1 MSLIDWWSKY
11 KKGIY
16 LGILFGLS
24 IALVTYLLPREGK
37 FRYEYQKGR
46 PWMHEVLIAPW
57 DFPVYKTED
66 ELSRER
72 EELLRSFSPFFNYDT
87 ALAEYEISNFNAY
100 FSELRLGSTGTDY
113 ELMPPDYELIRKGLE
128 SILREV
134 YETGI
139 YERNELTESLL
150 SDNESIKLIKGNVA
164 EEVLLEDLFTHK
176 EAYEFVR
183 KKKTELRDELIADID
198 RNVSSFM
205 NAVSLGDF
213 LEPNV
218 SYNEVKSTAE
228 REKLLEEISLT
239 RGLIQKG
246 ELIISRG
253 ELVNDWLFRVLES
266 FRQAYGDK
274 IGEYNS
280 WLFILGQVLIVSACF
295 LILFLFLYH
304 FRMEVLESLQK
315 TLFILILMLVF
326 VALTRAVTLL
336 PEISVYL
343 IPFAIIP
350 IIIRTFYDP
359 RLALFLLLVTMM
371 ITGFIVPNSFEFIFL
386 NFLGGVV
393 VIFTLTNT
401 YRRGKLFF
409 SASMVFLTFSLVYFG
424 IGIIQE
430 GDIKEIDWLNYS
442 WFAGNSVLILLS
454 YPLIYIFEK
463 TFGFLS
469 DATLFELSDTNQPL
483 LRRLAEKA
491 PGSFQHS
498 MQVANLAEE
507 AARVVGANPL
517 LIRAGALYHDIGK
530 VSDSE
535 FFTEN
540 QSEQFNPHDSLEP
553 GASAEI
559 IIGHIKKGLDLAKK
573 SGLPQQIIDFIRTHQ
588 GTTKAYYFF
597 RQFQDKY
604 PDKDLD
610 LSDFTYPGPKP
621 FTKEHAI
628 LMMADAVE
636 ASSRSLEEYS
646 EESIREKVN
655 TIIDAQMKEGQF
667 SLAPITFRDIHDIKE
682 TFVSRLMTI
691 YHARIA
697 YPDKK
702 E

>member
-11 KKGIY
+11 KKAIY
-16 LGILFGLS
+16 IGILFGLS

-66 ELSRER
+66 ELGRER
-72 EELLRSFSPFFNYDT
+72 TELLTSFSPFFNYDT
-87 ALAEYEISNFNAY
+87 ALADYEISNFNAY
-100 FSELRLGSTGTDY
+100 FSELRLVSTGAEN
-113 ELMPPDYELIRKGLE
+113 ELVAPEYELIRDGLAA
-128 SILREV
+128 ILRDV

-139 YERNELTESLL
+139 FERNELTETLL
-150 SDNESIKLIKGNVA
+150 SNNESIKLIKGNIA
-164 EEVLLEDLFTHK
+164 EEVLLENLFTHK

-183 KKKTELRDELIADID
+183 ERKEELRDELSGDID
-198 RNVSSFM
+198 RDVHSFM
-205 NAVSLGDF
+205 NSLSLGDF
-213 LEPNV
+213 LVPNV
-218 SYNEVKSTAE
+218 SYNEIKSRAE
-228 REKLLEEISLT
+228 RENLLKEISLT

-253 ELVNDWLFRVLES
+253 ELVNDWRFRVLES
-266 FRQAYGDK
+266 FRQAYGERV
-274 IGEYNS
+274 GVYNS

-295 LILFLFLYH
+295 LILFLFLFH
-304 FRMEVLESLQK
+304 FRVELLESLQK
-315 TLFILILMLVF
+315 TIFILILLIVF
-326 VALTRAVTLL
+326 VGLTRIVTLL

-359 RLALFLLLVTMM
+359 RLALFILLVTMM

-393 VIFTLTNT
+393 VIFTLSNT
-401 YRRGKLFF
+401 YRRAKLFF
-409 SASMVFLTFSLVYFG
+409 SASMVFLTLSLVYFG

-430 GDIKEIDWLNYS
+430 GDIKEIEWLNYA

-530 VSDSE
+530 VSESE

-540 QSEQFNPHDSLEP
+540 QSEQFNPHDKLDP
-553 GASAEI
+553 GESAEI

-588 GTTKAYYFF
+588 GTTKAYYFY
-597 RQFQDKY
+597 RQFQDKF
-604 PDKDLD
+604 PEKDLD

-646 EESIREKVN
+646 EESIRKLVN
-655 TIIDAQMKEGQF
+655 SIIDSQMKEGQF
-667 SLAPITFRDIHDIKE
+667 TLAPITFRDISDIKD

-702 E
+702 

>member
-16 LGILFGLS
+16 LGILFALS
-24 IALVTYLLPREGK
+24 MALVTYLLPREGK

-72 EELLRSFSPFFNYDT
+72 AELLTSFSPFFNYDT
-87 ALAEYEISNFNAY
+87 ALADYEISNFNAY
-100 FSELRLGSTGTDY
+100 FSELRLGNTGTY
-113 ELMPPDYELIRKGLE
+113 NELIAPDYELIRNGLTA
-128 SILREV
+128 ILREV

-139 YERNELTESLL
+139 YERNEITESLL
-150 SDNESIKLIKGNVA
+150 SDNESIKLIKGNIA
-164 EEVLLEDLFTHK
+164 EEVLIEDLFTHK

-183 KKKTELRDELIADID
+183 GRKTHLRDELSADID
-198 RNVSSFM
+198 RDVSSFM
-205 NAVSLGDF
+205 NAISLGDF

-218 SYNEVKSTAE
+218 SYNVVKSTAE
-228 REKLLEEISLT
+228 RENLLKEISLT

-253 ELVNDWLFRVLES
+253 ELVNDWRFRVLES
-266 FRQAYGDK
+266 FSQAYGER
-274 IGEYNS
+274 IGVYNS
-280 WLFILGQVLIVSACF
+280 WLFILGQILIVSACF
-295 LILFLFLYH
+295 LILFLFLFH
-304 FRMEVLESLQK
+304 FRMEVLDSLQK
-315 TLFILILMLVF
+315 TLFILILLIVF
-326 VALTRAVTLL
+326 VGLTRIVTLL
-336 PEISVYL
+336 PEVSVYL

-359 RLALFLLLVTMM
+359 RLALFILLVTMM

-393 VIFTLTNT
+393 VIFTLSNT

-409 SASMVFLTFSLVYFG
+409 SASMVFLTLSLVYFG

-430 GDIKEIDWLNYS
+430 GDIKEIEWINYS

-507 AARVVGANPL
+507 AARVVGGNPL

-540 QSEQFNPHDSLEP
+540 QSEQFNPHDSLDP
-553 GASAEI
+553 GESAEI

-588 GTTKAYYFF
+588 GTTKAYYFY

-604 PDKDLD
+604 PEKDLN

-636 ASSRSLEEYS
+636 ASSRSLGEYS
-646 EESIREKVN
+646 EESIRKLVN
-655 TIIDAQMKEGQF
+655 SIIDSQMKEGQF
-667 SLAPITFRDIHDIKE
+667 TLAPVTFRDISDIKE

>member
-24 IALVTYLLPREGK
+24 MALVTYLLPREGK

-72 EELLRSFSPFFNYDT
+72 AELLTSFSPFFNYDT
-87 ALAEYEISNFNAY
+87 ALADYEISSFNAY
-100 FSELRLGSTGTDY
+100 FSELRLGNTVTY
-113 ELMPPDYELIRKGLE
+113 NELMAPDYELIRNGLI

-150 SDNESIKLIKGNVA
+150 SDNESIKLVKGNIA

-183 KKKTELRDELIADID
+183 ERKTELRNELSADID
-198 RNVSSFM
+198 RDVSSFM
-205 NAVSLGDF
+205 NAISLGDF

-228 REKLLEEISLT
+228 RENLLKEISLT
-239 RGLIQKG
+239 RGLVQKG

-253 ELVNDWLFRVLES
+253 ELVNDWRFRVLES
-266 FRQAYGDK
+266 FSQAYGEK
-274 IGEYNS
+274 IGVYNS
-280 WLFILGQVLIVSACF
+280 WLFIMGQVLIVSACF
-295 LILFLFLYH
+295 LILFLFLFH

-315 TLFILILMLVF
+315 TLFILILLIVF
-326 VALTRAVTLL
+326 VGLTRIVTLL
-336 PEISVYL
+336 PEVSVYL

-359 RLALFLLLVTMM
+359 RLALFILLVTMM

-393 VIFTLTNT
+393 VIFTLSNT

-409 SASMVFLTFSLVYFG
+409 SATMVFLTLSLVYFG

-430 GDIKEIDWLNYS
+430 GDIKEIEWLNYS
-442 WFAGNSVLILLS
+442 WFAGNAVLILLS
-454 YPLIYIFEK
+454 YPLIYLFEK

-483 LRRLAEKA
+483 LRRLAEEA

-507 AARVVGANPL
+507 AARVVGGNPL

-530 VSDSE
+530 VADSE

-553 GASAEI
+553 GESAEI
-559 IIGHIKKGLDLAKK
+559 IIGHIKKGLELAKK

-588 GTTKAYYFF
+588 GTTK
-597 RQFQDKY
+597 
-604 PDKDLD
+604 
-610 LSDFTYPGPKP
+610 G
-621 FTKEHAI
+621 I
-628 LMMADAVE
+628 LFLPAV
-636 ASSRSLEEYS
+636 S
-646 EESIREKVN
+646 
-655 TIIDAQMKEGQF
+655 G
-667 SLAPITFRDIHDIKE
+667 
-682 TFVSRLMTI
+682 
-691 YHARIA
+691 
-697 YPDKK
+697 
-702 E
+702 

>member
-1 MSLIDWWSKY
+1 MSITDLWSKS
-11 KKGIY
+11 KKNIY

-24 IALVTYLLPREGK
+24 ILLVTYLLPREGK

-46 PWMHEVLIAPW
+46 PWMHEVLIAPM
-57 DFPVYKTED
+57 DFPVYKTEA

-72 EELLRSFSPFFNYDT
+72 DSMLVSLSAFFNYDT
-87 ALAEYEISNFNAY
+87 LLINYELNNFNAY
-100 FSELRLGSTGTDY
+100 FNELRLSNAGTGNELSASDY
-113 ELMPPDYELIRKGLE
+113 EMIRTSLA
-128 SILREV
+128 SILDEA

-139 YERNELTESLL
+139 YERNEFTEGLHSQ
-150 SDNESIKLIKGNVA
+150 NKSIMLVKGNVA
-164 EEVLLEDLFTHK
+164 EEVLIKDLFTHK

-183 KKKTELRDELIADID
+183 NKRLELQNEISD
-198 RNVSSFM
+198 NVNLRVFEFLS
-205 NAVSLGDF
+205 AISLGDF
-213 LEPNV
+213 LKPNV
-218 SYNEVKSTAE
+218 SYNEVKSNAE
-228 REKLLEEISLT
+228 RDNIIKDISLT
-239 RGLIQKG
+239 RGLVQKG

-253 ELVNDWLFRVLES
+253 ELVNDLRFRVLES
-266 FRQAYGDK
+266 FRQEYGERM
-274 IGEYNS
+274 GVYNS
-280 WLFILGQVLIVSACF
+280 WLFIFGQILIVSACF

-304 FRMEVLESLQK
+304 FRMEVLDSFQK
-315 TLFILILMLVF
+315 TLFILILLIVF
-326 VALTRAVTLL
+326 VAMTRIVIML

-359 RLALFLLLVTMM
+359 RLALFILLVTMM

-409 SASMVFLTFSLVYFG
+409 SASMVFLTLSLVYFG

-430 GDIKEIDWLNYS
+430 GDVSKIDWLNYA

-483 LRRLAEKA
+483 LRQLAEEA

-507 AARVVGANPL
+507 GARVVGANPL

-530 VSDSE
+530 VSGSE
-535 FFTEN
+535 YFTEN
-540 QSEQFNPHDSLEP
+540 QSEQFNPHNNLEP
-553 GASAEI
+553 EKSAEI
-559 IIGHIKKGLDLAKK
+559 IIGHIRKGLDLARKY
-573 SGLPQQIIDFIRTHQ
+573 GLPQQIIDFIRTHQ
-588 GTTKAYYFF
+588 GTTKAYYFY
-597 RQFQDKY
+597 RQYKDKY
-604 PDKDLD
+604 PDRDID
-610 LSDFTYPGPKP
+610 LSEFTYPGPKP
-621 FTKEHAI
+621 FTKEQAI

-636 ASSRSLEEYS
+636 ASSRSLKEYS
-646 EESIREKVN
+646 EDTIRTLVDN
-655 TIIDAQMKEGQF
+655 IIDNQMKEGQF
-667 SLAPITFRDIHDIKE
+667 TLAPITFRDISRIKE
-682 TFVSRLMTI
+682 TFVSRLNTI
-691 YHARIA
+691 YHARIS
-697 YPDKK
+697 YPGEKK
-702 E
+702 